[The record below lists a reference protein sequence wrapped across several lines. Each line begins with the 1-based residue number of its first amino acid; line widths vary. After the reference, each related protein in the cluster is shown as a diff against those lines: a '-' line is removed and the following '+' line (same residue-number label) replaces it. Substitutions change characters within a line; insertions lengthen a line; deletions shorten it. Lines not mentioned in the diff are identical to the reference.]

1 MRLEFSPLDKLLF
14 IKFCKNN
21 LLQLI
26 FLTVNLLNLQFKSL
40 LSMNF
45 QSEIP
50 HFLII
55 IGVLYLLKFKELTN
69 KVVKI
74 NKINL

>member
-1 MRLEFSPLDKLLF
+1 LRLEFSPLDKLLF